1 MTYVLILTLLTNY
14 SASAKGNSSQN
25 DVVFYAQETCE
36 SAKAAWLEQFRDVK
50 EVKALALCAPRSLS
64 QYGSITLDKQP

>member
-1 MTYVLILTLLTNY
+1 MTYVLILTLLTHW
-14 SASAKGNSSQN
+14 SDSAKGNSSQN

-36 SAKAAWLEQFRDVK
+36 AAKAAWLQQFSGVD
-50 EVKALALCAPRSLS
+50 EVKPFAMCAPRSVS